1 MMDTQHAPAA
11 KTLARD
17 WRLRRDQQRR
27 LVLTDAAGKEHV
39 GVEPLRCFPI
49 SRAEQWISI
58 CDPEGHELLCIEEP
72 DALTA
77 DLRQMLEE
85 ELARREFV
93 PEVTRILRISDDS
106 EYAEWEIETDRGPTL
121 IRFNTEDAVRRLN
134 ETRVLIIDASGIRF
148 LISDTRTLDRTSR
161 RLLDRYI

>member
-1 MMDTQHAPAA
+1 MG
-11 KTLARD
+11 TLATTTIKTPGRD
-17 WRLRRDQQRR
+17 WRLYRDPQRR
-27 LVLTDAAGKEHV
+27 LVLVDAKGKEHV

-58 CDPEGHELLCIEEP
+58 CDPEGHELLCVEEP
-72 DALTA
+72 ETLSAEM
-77 DLRQMLEE
+77 RQLLEE
-85 ELARREFV
+85 ELSRREFV

-121 IRFNTEDAVRRLN
+121 IHFNTEDAVRRLD

-148 LISDTRTLDRTSR
+148 LISDTNALDRASR
-161 RLLDRYI
+161 RLLDRYV